1 MSQIHTLTMP
11 KWGLSMTEG
20 RIDTWLKQEGEHI
33 SKGDEVLD
41 VETDKISSS
50 VEAPFSGV
58 LRRQIARPDETL
70 AVGALLAVVVEGE
83 ASDAQIDAVV
93 QRFQADFVPGDGAE
107 QDSGPAPQKVELD
120 GHRVRYFDLGEG
132 GTPLVLI
139 HGFCGD
145 LNNWMFNHPA
155 LAAERR
161 VIALD
166 LPGHGESGKH
176 LRRGDLDELS
186 QSVLALLD
194 HLDLGRVHL
203 AGHSMG
209 GAVALNLARLAPAR
223 VQSLSLIASAGL
235 GREINGGY
243 LQGIV
248 AAANR
253 NALKPQ
259 MTQLFSDPGLVTRQM
274 LEDMLR
280 FKRLEG
286 VDEALRQLADALAS
300 DGVQRHDLRPVVA
313 QQPTLVLW
321 GRDDAIIPATHVD
334 GLPAEVAILPGQG
347 HMVQLEAA
355 EQVNARLLA
364 FLRGH

>member
-1 MSQIHTLTMP
+1 
-11 KWGLSMTEG
+11 
-20 RIDTWLKQEGEHI
+20 
-33 SKGDEVLD
+33 VL
-41 VETDKISSS
+41 V
-50 VEAPFSGV
+50 
-58 LRRQIARPDETL
+58 
-70 AVGALLAVVVEGE
+70 
-83 ASDAQIDAVV
+83 
-93 QRFQADFVPGDGAE
+93 
-107 QDSGPAPQKVELD
+107 
-120 GHRVRYFDLGEG
+120 
-132 GTPLVLI
+132 

-166 LPGHGESGKH
+166 LPGHGESGKQ
-176 LRRGDLDELS
+176 LQRGDLDELS

-194 HLDLGRVHL
+194 HLGLERVHL

-209 GAVALNLARLAPAR
+209 GAVALNLARLAPTR

-243 LQGIV
+243 LQGVV

-274 LEDMLR
+274 LEDMLK

-286 VDEALRQLADALAS
+286 VDRALQQLADALAS

-313 QQPTLVLW
+313 RQPTLVLW
-321 GRDDAIIPATHVD
+321 GSDDAIIPATHVD
-334 GLPAEVAILPGQG
+334 GLEAEVEILPGQG

-364 FLRGH
+364 FLRAH